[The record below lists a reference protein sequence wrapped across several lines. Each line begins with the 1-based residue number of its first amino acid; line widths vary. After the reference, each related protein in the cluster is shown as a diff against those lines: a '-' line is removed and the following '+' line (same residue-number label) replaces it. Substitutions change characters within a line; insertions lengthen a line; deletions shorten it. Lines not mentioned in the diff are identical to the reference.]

1 MNKTHIFK
9 KKKKEVQVLAVES
22 QAGVHAITDSQ
33 AIVVGSKYFFWK
45 DRQQYL
51 RWAGPTGV

>member
-1 MNKTHIFK
+1 MNKTHILK

-22 QAGVHAITDSQ
+22 QAGVHAIADSQ

-45 DRQQYL
+45 DR
-51 RWAGPTGV
+51 